1 MFKIFEVRFSS
12 VKRIKRRYVR
22 NVVAYVVSG
31 RFEVSA
37 LRSLQILHHDFL
49 RAFCGRLVLLHNI
62 HSVAGIYDLVK
73 FDFGFREAYIRVE
86 QINELVES
94 KDFQLLLGLYGNAHQ
109 SYQSLGRRVSLSA
122 PAVRDRL
129 NRLRSKGIL
138 QGFIL
143 VIDSSVF
150 DRDDLLLFFHG
161 NFSRKSVLAAF
172 AAPDVSW
179 VAWKVDGRII
189 LSLWTKN
196 EREATD
202 NVSKILGVR
211 PYEGA
216 LKPRK
221 KRRAPLSITDLLI
234 MDALVDD
241 PKIPFG
247 ELLKSTGLS
256 PKTVRKHLNRLLE
269 TKTISI
275 DPILGALTDS
285 STLIYHMVV
294 AGRVNMDEVRRI
306 MGDSAQT
313 HHTLEPPMKHVLC
326 RADSLAEVITKTREL
341 ENVQG
346 VKYVTILLNRETLVS
361 TDLRRSL
368 IREEIRKLEKVQVA

>member
-1 MFKIFEVRFSS
+1 V
-12 VKRIKRRYVR
+12 
-22 NVVAYVVSG
+22 
-31 RFEVSA
+31 
-37 LRSLQILHHDFL
+37 
-49 RAFCGRLVLLHNI
+49 
-62 HSVAGIYDLVK
+62 DL
-73 FDFGFREAYIRVE
+73 
-86 QINELVES
+86 
-94 KDFQLLLGLYGNAHQ
+94 KDFQLLVGLYGNARQ

-138 QGFIL
+138 QGFML

-150 DRDDLLLFFHG
+150 DRDDLLLFFHD

-179 VAWKVDGRII
+179 VAWKVDGRIT
-189 LSLWTKN
+189 LRLWTKN

-202 NVSKILGVR
+202 NLSKILGVR
-211 PYEGA
+211 PSMRA
-216 LKPRK
+216 LTARK

-234 MDALVDD
+234 MDALVDY

-247 ELLKSTGLS
+247 GLLKFTGLS

-269 TKTISI
+269 TKTISV

-285 STLIYHMVV
+285 GALIYPMVV
-294 AGRVNMDEVRRI
+294 AGKVSMDEVRRV
-306 MGDSAQT
+306 MGESAQT

-326 RADSLAEVITKTREL
+326 RASSLAEVITKTRAM

-346 VKYVTILLNRETLVS
+346 IKYVTISLNREVLVS
-361 TDLRRSL
+361 TDLRHSL
-368 IREEIRKLEKVQVA
+368 ISEEIMKLERNRMG